1 MAQASMLLL
10 VGFAF
15 LRSGSYQRSSE
26 TSYGFRSICYLRCVP
41 GSYRF
46 GIGGR
51 SVANRSLL
59 VGIRSVL
66 GRLSD
71 GNWCFPLGFQPPKWG
86 ARKYY
91 LHSPQPESGR
101 CGLQVILL
109 DLEQRENLK
118 ISFCEG
124 PLARLKRQIL
134 AGQRKHLCCCLLVLR
149 FFALVLIKSHGLAS
163 QVCPDIFLIVF
174 CASLYAP

>member
-1 MAQASMLLL
+1 MLSRWCHLGVLL
-10 VGFAF
+10 Y
-15 LRSGSYQRSSE
+15 LSSL
-26 TSYGFRSICYLRCVP
+26 ICYLRCVP

-71 GNWCFPLGFQPPKWG
+71 GNWCFPLGFQSPKWG

-109 DLEQRENLK
+109 DLEKRKKLENNLLREPP
-118 ISFCEG
+118 G
-124 PLARLKRQIL
+124 PPETADLGGSAQASML
-134 AGQRKHLCCCLLVLR
+134 LLVGFAFLR
-149 FFALVLIKSHGLAS
+149 SGSYQRLSETSYGFR
-163 QVCPDIFLIVF
+163 
-174 CASLYAP
+174 

>member
-1 MAQASMLLL
+1 MQVILLDLEKREKFENKLLREPPGPPETADLGGSAQASMLLL

-15 LRSGSYQRSSE
+15 LRSGSYQRLSE

-71 GNWCFPLGFQPPKWG
+71 GNWCFPLGF
-86 ARKYY
+86 
-91 LHSPQPESGR
+91 
-101 CGLQVILL
+101 
-109 DLEQRENLK
+109 
-118 ISFCEG
+118 
-124 PLARLKRQIL
+124 
-134 AGQRKHLCCCLLVLR
+134 
-149 FFALVLIKSHGLAS
+149 
-163 QVCPDIFLIVF
+163 
-174 CASLYAP
+174 